1 MQKSFV
7 LKTFV
12 SLAAAIALISAA
24 IFANISQTS
33 TISANESEDGSASNS
48 PTTNTG
54 SGTTTGSTTTPAPST
69 PTIYVSIVTHS
80 EDTSS
85 PGIPNFS
92 TDQTSTITERDG
104 IAAFA
109 AMLAKHGAKYDW
121 QSDWNF
127 LLGLKAFDKGSTA
140 MNNKTLARYLVED
153 LGMSADPHSHQHNGY
168 NYADVAYLISQLGV
182 TPSGIVGGFI
192 AAPAEDSE
200 YDELSVPI
208 KGNKYPTYTWTP
220 TALWGGGTGLHIN
233 ESEQWTSGIW
243 IPKSQADFFTPTSNG
258 TPVIGRYNSD
268 FNGLDLLLEKQ
279 KNGELQA
286 GNMYTI
292 TITTNQNLFTTNYI
306 ADFEKQIATYA
317 NETAAGNIVWVT
329 LPQALDIWHTQYNSN
344 PTILKYDGDGTSSP
358 LSPTSGVY
366 TSPTATTTAKPPST
380 KPLQEK
386 TSSECG
392 DGVCNNFEQKSGMCS
407 ADCL

>member
-1 MQKSFV
+1 MTKPLFLKLFV
-7 LKTFV
+7 GLSIAV
-12 SLAAAIALISAA
+12 ALIAAAVITYEPELSADESVA
-24 IFANISQTS
+24 ASGTGATTS
-33 TISANESEDGSASNS
+33 
-48 PTTNTG
+48 
-54 SGTTTGSTTTPAPST
+54 TTTGTPTPTSATAPST

-80 EDTSS
+80 EDTNS

-92 TDQTSTITERDG
+92 TDQASTITERDG

-127 LLGLKAFDKGSTA
+127 LLGLKAFDKGSAA
-140 MNNKTLARYLVED
+140 MNNKTLPRYLVED

-192 AAPAEDSE
+192 AAPTENSE
-200 YDELSVPI
+200 YSELSVPM
-208 KGNKYPTYTWTP
+208 KGSKYPTYTWTP

-243 IPKSQADFFTPTSNG
+243 IPKSQSDFFTPATTG
-258 TPVIGRYNSD
+258 TPVIGRYDSD
-268 FNGLDLLLEKQ
+268 FNGLDDLLEKQ
-279 KNGELQA
+279 SNNQLTA

-317 NETAAGNIVWVT
+317 DETAAGKIVWVT
-329 LPQALDIWHTQYNSN
+329 LPQALDIWKTQYHSN

-366 TSPTATTTAKPPST
+366 TSPTTTSTTTKPSSS
-380 KPLQEK
+380 KPLQGK

-392 DGVCNNFEQKSGMCS
+392 DGVCSTFEQKSGMCS
-407 ADCL
+407 ADCS